1 MPDTRRE
8 FLKKSALLTG
18 AAGVAQ
24 LFPETIRRALA
35 IAPPEGST
43 WQDAEHIVILMQENR
58 SFDHMLGSLRGVR
71 GYNDPRAIQLPNG
84 NLVWLQSNKEGQ
96 TYAPFHLDIR
106 NTKATWMDSLPH
118 SWSNQVSSRNDGKY
132 DQWLEWKR
140 NSIAEYSNM
149 PLTMG
154 YHTREDLPFYYAL
167 ADAFTV
173 CDQNFC
179 SSLTG
184 TNPNRLYFWTGTV
197 REEQHENSRAHV
209 WNDDMDY
216 GTLKWA
222 TFPERLEAL
231 GVSWKCYQNEVAID
245 TGFKG
250 EEDAWLSNFQDN
262 PLEFFAQYNIRLHP
276 LHVEFLKQEK
286 ERLEKDIARQKN
298 VKQAQQ
304 DLDKINAHPA
314 FASGLTLDR
323 LTPQQQML
331 HKKAFDTN
339 AGDPHYR
346 DLEDLT
352 YHDAGVQR
360 SMKAPQG
367 DVLYQFRQDVASGKL
382 PTVSWLSAPE
392 NFSDHPSAPWYG
404 AWYVS
409 EVMDILTHN
418 PEIWKKTIFILAYDE
433 NDGYFDHVPP
443 FTAPNP
449 HKEGTG
455 KVSAGIDTRV
465 DYITYAQEQE
475 RNGFPEP
482 FDRECSIG
490 LGFRVPLIIASPWTR
505 GGWVNSQVFDHT
517 STLQFLEKFLS
528 HKLGK
533 PVREDNISGWRR
545 LVCGDLTS
553 VFRPY
558 HTGTMPDADFLA
570 KDTFLESIHKAR
582 FKPLPSDF
590 RPLTADEIAG
600 FNSAPHHSAFSTH
613 QESGTKSS
621 CALPYCMTVDGR
633 LSADRSRFEIVFTND
648 NRPFG
653 DSTAGAPFNVYAP
666 GRYAVADQPGKVDR
680 PDKADRPGKADQPE
694 KMEPLRTWAY
704 GVKPGDSLTDTWPL
718 TAFEGSRYFLRVY
731 GPNGFFREFRG
742 DAADPAIGIG
752 FDYEPSG
759 GAYPFSGNGIL
770 HLANNG
776 DACTVLVVDHAYGG
790 PYPEQRLA
798 AGGRASLILPA
809 RNSRG
814 WYDFSVAVKGHD
826 GFEARYAGRIE
837 TGRDSISDPRMGR
850 PAEGAFFVTL
860 PQSK

>member
-8 FLKKSALLTG
+8 FLRKTALLTG
-18 AAGVAQ
+18 AAGAAQ
-24 LFPETIRRALA
+24 LFPETILRALA
-35 IAPPEGST
+35 ISPPDGST

-58 SFDHMLGSLRGVR
+58 SFDHTLGTLRGVR

-84 NLVWLQSNKEGQ
+84 NPVWLQSNKEGQ

-118 SWSNQVSSRNDGKY
+118 SWANQVSARNDGKY

-179 SSLTG
+179 SALTG

-197 REEQHENSRAHV
+197 REEQHAGSRAHV

-216 GTLKWA
+216 GTLKWS

-250 EEDAWLSNFQDN
+250 EEDPWLSNFQDN
-262 PLEFFAQYNIRLHP
+262 PLEFFSQYNIKLYP
-276 LHVEFLKQEK
+276 PHVEFVKK
-286 ERLEKDIARQKN
+286 EKDRVQKVIADLQQRIVALPAGDTTAAHLQQN
-298 VKQAQQ
+298 LGKQQQ
-304 DLDKINAHPA
+304 YLKEINNHPA
-314 FASGLTLDR
+314 MAKGLSLDQ
-323 LTPQQQML
+323 LTPQQQAL
-331 HKKAFDTN
+331 HLKAFDTN
-339 AGDPHYR
+339 SGDPDHR
-346 DLEDLT
+346 TLESLSYQD
-352 YHDAGVQR
+352 DGVER
-360 SMKAPQG
+360 IMKAPKG
-367 DVLYQFRQDVASGKL
+367 DVLHQFRQDVTTGKL

-443 FTAPNP
+443 FTAPHP
-449 HKEGTG
+449 RKQSTG
-455 KVSAGIDTRV
+455 KVSAGIDTSV
-465 DYITYAQEQE
+465 DYVTHEQEQE

-482 FDRECSIG
+482 FDRECPIG

-517 STLQFLEKFLS
+517 STLQFLERFLS

-533 PVREDNISGWRR
+533 PVREDNISEWRR

-558 HTGTMPDADFLA
+558 RAGAMAGADFLN
-570 KDTFLESIHKAR
+570 KDAFLESIHRAR
-582 FKPLPSDF
+582 FKPLPNDF
-590 RPLTADEIAG
+590 TAE
-600 FNSAPHHSAFSTH
+600 FSTR
-613 QESGTKSS
+613 QEPGTKPS
-621 CALPYCMTVDGR
+621 CALPYCMTVGGW
-633 LSADRSRFEIVFTND
+633 LSADRTRFEIAFGN
-648 NRPFG
+648 NNSKPFG
-653 DSTAGAPFNVYAP
+653 DKTAGAPFNVYAP
-666 GRYAVADQPGKVDR
+666 DHTRAYA
-680 PDKADRPGKADQPE
+680 
-694 KMEPLRTWAY
+694 
-704 GVKPGDSLTDTWPL
+704 VKPGDSLVDFWPL
-718 TAFEGSRYFLRVY
+718 ETFEGGKYFLRVY

-742 DAADPAIGIG
+742 GASDPTVAID
-752 FDYEPSG
+752 FEYERSLIE
-759 GAYPFSGNGIL
+759 AHPFTGNGEL
-770 HLANNG
+770 VLRNSGA
-776 DACTVLVVDHAYGG
+776 ACTVMIVDNAYKQAYQGKS
-790 PYPEQRLA
+790 LA
-798 AGGRASLILPA
+798 AGERSLITVPLT
-809 RNSRG
+809 RNQG
-814 WYDFSVAVKGHD
+814 WYDFSVRIKGYD
-826 GFEARYAGRIE
+826 GFEQRFAGRIE
-837 TGRDSISDPRMGR
+837 TGRDSISDPYMGSLGQ
-850 PAEGAFFVTL
+850 A
-860 PQSK
+860 

>member
-8 FLKKSALLTG
+8 FLKKTALLTG
-18 AAGVAQ
+18 AAGVSQ
-24 LFPETIRRALA
+24 LFPETILRALA
-35 IAPPEGST
+35 IAPSEGST

-58 SFDHMLGSLRGVR
+58 SFDHTLGTLRGVR

-84 NLVWLQSNKEGQ
+84 NPVWLQSNKEGQ

-118 SWSNQVSSRNDGKY
+118 SWANQVSARNDGKY

-140 NSIAEYSNM
+140 NSIKEYSDM

-173 CDQNFC
+173 CDHNFC
-179 SSLTG
+179 SALTG

-197 REEQHENSRAHV
+197 REEQHANSRAHV

-216 GTLKWA
+216 GTLKWT

-250 EEDAWLSNFQDN
+250 EEDPWLSNFQDN
-262 PLEFFAQYNIRLHP
+262 PLEFFAQYNIQLHP
-276 LHVEFLKQEK
+276 LHVEFLRKEK
-286 ERLEKDIARQKN
+286 ARLQNDIARQKN

-314 FASGLTLDR
+314 FKSGLTFDQLS
-323 LTPQQQML
+323 PQQQVL
-331 HKKAFDTN
+331 HRKAFDTN
-339 AGDPHYR
+339 TSDPNYR
-346 DLEDLT
+346 NLEDLT
-352 YHDAGVQR
+352 YHDGEVAR
-360 SMKAPQG
+360 SMKVPKG
-367 DVLYQFRQDVASGKL
+367 DVLHQFRKDVETGKL
-382 PTVSWLSAPE
+382 PAVSWLSAPE

-409 EVMDILTHN
+409 EVMDILTRD
-418 PEIWKKTIFILAYDE
+418 PEVWKKTIFILAYDE

-443 FTAPNP
+443 FTAPHP

-455 KVSAGIDTRV
+455 KVSAGIDTSL
-465 DYITYAQEQE
+465 DYVTHEQEQE

-533 PVREDNISGWRR
+533 PVREDNISDWRR

-553 VFRPY
+553 VFRPW
-558 HTGTMPDADFLA
+558 HAGTMADADFLA
-570 KDTFLESIHKAR
+570 KDAFLESIHKAQ
-582 FKPLPSDF
+582 FKPLPNDF
-590 RPLTADEIAG
+590 TSQYSTRQEPGTRP
-600 FNSAPHHSAFSTH
+600 
-613 QESGTKSS
+613 S
-621 CALPYCMTVDGR
+621 CALPYCMTADGR
-633 LSADRSRFEIVFTND
+633 LSADKGSFEIQFAN
-648 NRPFG
+648 NSKPFG
-653 DSTAGAPFNVYAP
+653 DKTAGAPFNVYATDHS
-666 GRYAVADQPGKVDR
+666 R
-680 PDKADRPGKADQPE
+680 
-694 KMEPLRTWAY
+694 AY
-704 GVKPGDSLTDTWPL
+704 GVKAGDSITDGWPL
-718 TAFEGSRYFLRVY
+718 AEFDGGRYHLRVY
-731 GPNGFFREFRG
+731 GPNGFYREFRG
-742 DAADPAIGIG
+742 DAGDPAVGISFG
-752 FDYEPSG
+752 YEPAE
-759 GAYPFSGNGIL
+759 GAHPFTGNAMIRL
-770 HLANNG
+770 KNNG
-776 DACTVLVVDHAYGG
+776 DTCTVTFVDNSYKGVYHDK
-790 PYPEQRLA
+790 RLA
-798 AGGRASLILPA
+798 AGEEATLTFPA
-809 RNSRG
+809 ENQG
-814 WYDFSVAVKGHD
+814 WYDLSVRIKGHA
-826 GFEARYAGRIE
+826 GWEARYAGRIE
-837 TGRDSISDPRMGR
+837 TGMDSISDPYMGNAV
-850 PAEGAFFVTL
+850 PSIA
-860 PQSK
+860 

>member
-1 MPDTRRE
+1 MRETRRE
-8 FLKKSALLTG
+8 FLKKTALLTG
-18 AAGVAQ
+18 AAGAAQ
-24 LFPETIRRALA
+24 LFPDAILRALA

-43 WQDAEHIVILMQENR
+43 WQDAEHVVILMQENR
-58 SFDHMLGSLRGVR
+58 SFDHTLGTLRGVR

-84 NLVWLQSNKEGQ
+84 NPVWLQSNKEGH

-118 SWSNQVSSRNDGKY
+118 SWANQVSARNDGKY

-140 NSIAEYSNM
+140 NSISEYSNM

-179 SSLTG
+179 SALTG

-216 GTLKWA
+216 GTLKWP

-250 EEDAWLSNFQDN
+250 EEDPWLSNFQDN
-262 PLEFFAQYNIRLHP
+262 PLEFFSQYQIKLYP
-276 LHVEFLKQEK
+276 PHVEFLKKEK
-286 ERLEKDIARQKN
+286 ERLLADIARQKN

-304 DLDKINAHPA
+304 DLDRINAHPA
-314 FASGLTLDR
+314 FASGLTFDQ
-323 LTPQQQML
+323 LTPQQQAL
-331 HKKAFDTN
+331 HLKAFDTN
-339 AGDPHYR
+339 SGDPDHR
-346 DLEDLT
+346 ILESLT
-352 YHDAGVQR
+352 YPDNGVER
-360 SMKAPQG
+360 VMKAPKG
-367 DVLYQFRQDVASGKL
+367 DVLYQFRKDVESGNL

-443 FTAPNP
+443 FTAPHP

-455 KVSAGIDTRV
+455 KVSAGIDTGV
-465 DYITYAQEQE
+465 DYVTHAQEQE

-482 FDRECSIG
+482 VDRECSIG

-517 STLQFLEKFLS
+517 STLQFLERFLS
-528 HKLGK
+528 QKLGK
-533 PVREDNISGWRR
+533 PVREDNISDWRR

-558 HTGTMPDADFLA
+558 HAGTMADAEFLS
-570 KDTFLESIHKAR
+570 KDAFLESIHMAQ
-582 FKPLPSDF
+582 F
-590 RPLTADEIAG
+590 RPLPND
-600 FNSAPHHSAFSTH
+600 FSAVHSTR
-613 QESGTKSS
+613 QEPGTKPS
-621 CALPYCMTVDGR
+621 CALPYCMFADGR
-633 LSADRSRFEIVFTND
+633 LSTDKGSFEIVFAN
-648 NRPFG
+648 NGEPFG
-653 DSTAGAPFNVYAP
+653 NKTAGVPFNVYAP
-666 GRYAVADQPGKVDR
+666 DHTR
-680 PDKADRPGKADQPE
+680 
-694 KMEPLRTWAY
+694 AY
-704 GVKPGDSLTDTWPL
+704 GVKPGDILSDSWPL
-718 TAFEGSRYFLRVY
+718 ESFEGGKYFLRVY

-742 DAADPAIGIG
+742 GADDPKVEIGLHYAVAADHPHFPTGDG
-752 FDYEPSG
+752 EV
-759 GAYPFSGNGIL
+759 NVM
-770 HLANNG
+770 NNG
-776 DACTVLVVDHAYGG
+776 DACTLMIVDNVYQRE
-790 PYPEQRLA
+790 YPPLDVG
-798 AGGRASLILPA
+798 AGDRRKVKIL
-809 RNSRG
+809 SSKDQG
-814 WYDFSVAVKGHD
+814 WYDFSVRIKGHD
-826 GFEARYAGRIE
+826 SFQQRCAGRIE
-837 TGRDSISDPRMGR
+837 TGRDSISDPYMGNAV
-850 PAEGAFFVTL
+850 PSNT
-860 PQSK
+860 